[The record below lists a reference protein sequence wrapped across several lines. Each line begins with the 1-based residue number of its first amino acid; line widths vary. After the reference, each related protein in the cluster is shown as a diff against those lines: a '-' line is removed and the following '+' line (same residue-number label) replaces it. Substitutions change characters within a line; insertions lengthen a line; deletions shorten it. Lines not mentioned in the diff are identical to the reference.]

1 MPGAGR
7 AVQFQQVD
15 VNGIFM
21 RMIIVYNLFT
31 MKIEQNYASLR
42 KTSPTVVP
50 IPGQRNEAASP
61 MLRRFT
67 AQEILGGAPEIGIE
81 HHGALYRLRLTSQGK
96 LILTK

>member
-1 MPGAGR
+1 
-7 AVQFQQVD
+7 
-15 VNGIFM
+15 
-21 RMIIVYNLFT
+21 
-31 MKIEQNYASLR
+31 
-42 KTSPTVVP
+42 
-50 IPGQRNEAASP
+50 